1 VSNFNT
7 NSSIAKTLCGTT
19 LAEHQQALLCER
31 IKSLKQKTSKPPCL
45 AVVFVGE
52 NPSSLI
58 YVDAKQKACQKVGIE
73 SRVLNFPSNTAQETL
88 IKTIQNLNND
98 ATVDGILIQMPLPE
112 GLNANVLLDALS
124 PEKDVDGLTPH
135 NLGLLMSRRPSFIP
149 CTPLGCIDLI
159 KQVINPEG
167 KRAVVLGRSLLVGRP
182 MALLLEAENAT
193 VAMVHSKSQDVPAI
207 CREAD
212 IIVAA
217 VGKPGLITADYIK
230 PGSVVIDVGITRHEG
245 KICGDVH
252 ESVNAVAGWLTPVP
266 GGVGPM
272 TITKLLSN
280 TVLAFERN
288 HL

>member
-1 VSNFNT
+1 VSIFNT

-45 AVVFVGE
+45 AVVLVGE

>member
-1 VSNFNT
+1 VNNFDT
-7 NSSIAKTLCGTT
+7 NSSIAKILCGTT

-31 IKSLKQKTSKPPCL
+31 IKSLKQKTSKTPCL
-45 AVVFVGE
+45 AVVLVGE

-73 SRVLNFPSNTAQETL
+73 SRVLNFPSNTTQETL

-159 KQVINPEG
+159 KQVINPES

-193 VAMVHSKSQDVPAI
+193 VTMVHSKSQDVPAI

-217 VGKPGLITADYIK
+217 VGKPSLITADYIK
-230 PGSVVIDVGITRHEG
+230 PGSAVIDVGITRHEG

>member
-45 AVVFVGE
+45 AVVLVGE

>member
-1 VSNFNT
+1 MSNFNT

>member
-1 VSNFNT
+1 MSNFNT

-45 AVVFVGE
+45 AVVLVGE